1 MSIES
6 AILEAILFIEAVED
20 DAATDNQ
27 ADQLMQLIA
36 TIPCSKADVTNAV
49 KLLKSKRGRAAFSS
63 GHLKMLS
70 QSLSKVGSE
79 IRICAGGQSKKVIH
93 YSAGQDHVYF
103 VRYMALGVG
112 RTATSLTKAKSMS
125 SS

>member
-36 TIPCSKADVTNAV
+36 TIPCSKTDVTNAV
-49 KLLKSKRGRAAFSS
+49 KLLKSKRGRDAFSRD
-63 GHLKMLS
+63 HLKMLN

-79 IRICAGGQSKKVIH
+79 IQICAGGRSKKVIH
-93 YSAGQDHVYF
+93 YSAGQDHDYF
-103 VRYMALGVG
+103 GSYMTLGD
-112 RTATSLTKAKSMS
+112 
-125 SS
+125 